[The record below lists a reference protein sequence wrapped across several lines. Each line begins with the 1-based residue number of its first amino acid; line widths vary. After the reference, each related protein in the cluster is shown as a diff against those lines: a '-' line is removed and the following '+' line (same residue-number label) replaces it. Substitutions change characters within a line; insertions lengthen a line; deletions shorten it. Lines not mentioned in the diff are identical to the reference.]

1 MERWKITIEYDGTP
15 FHGWQKQEEGL
26 QTVQSALEKA
36 LFEFSRQNISLHAAG
51 RTDTG
56 VSSQGQVAHFD
67 IAPCKKPLSAYSIAK
82 ALNALVRPL
91 PIAVLKAEKVADD
104 FHARFHA
111 KNKLYIYRCV
121 IRPCR
126 PVMDLGKV
134 WHIKKKW
141 DIAEMQKAIKHLIGH
156 HDFTTFRA
164 TGCQAKHPNR
174 TLESAHIE
182 VKDYDTY
189 GGLEVQ
195 FHFEAQS
202 FLHHQVRNMVGTLS
216 LVGEGKWSAEDV
228 KTALEAKDRTKGGP
242 TAPPDGLSL
251 VRIDY

>member
-1 MERWKITIEYDGTP
+1 MNLTGI
-15 FHGWQKQEEGL
+15 
-26 QTVQSALEKA
+26 LE
-36 LFEFSRQNISLHAAG
+36 IAG

-56 VSSQGQVAHFD
+56 VSAHGQVAHFD
-67 IAPCKKPLSAYSIAK
+67 VEPCKKPLCSYSVAK
-82 ALNALVRPL
+82 GLNALVRPL
-91 PIAVLKAEKVADD
+91 PIAVLKAEQVADD
-104 FHARFHA
+104 FHARFDA

-121 IRPCR
+121 LRPAR
-126 PVMDLGKV
+126 PIMDLGEV
-134 WHIKKKW
+134 WHIKRKW
-141 DIAEMQKAIKHLIGH
+141 DLDEIKKAMVHLIGH

-174 TLESAHIE
+174 TLERAE
-182 VKDYDTY
+182 LTVKEYDQF
-189 GGLEVQ
+189 GAIEVQ

-228 KTALEAKDRTKGGP
+228 KKALQAKNRVAGGP

-251 VRIDY
+251 MSIDY